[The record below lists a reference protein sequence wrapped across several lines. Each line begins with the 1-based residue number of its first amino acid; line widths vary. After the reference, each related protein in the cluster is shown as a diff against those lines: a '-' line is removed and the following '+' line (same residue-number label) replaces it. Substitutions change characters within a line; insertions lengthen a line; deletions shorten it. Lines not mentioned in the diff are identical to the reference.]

1 MATISTTHFV
11 QLWQDSNQ
19 NAPTL
24 QQRVYAP
31 SELHA
36 IVQVMKQHHLHAAAR
51 AWVSR
56 TAADEPTVR
65 LVCVIVKGHKRSWKQ
80 ELVNEGKVIG

>member
-11 QLWQDSNQ
+11 QLCQDSTQ
-19 NAPTL
+19 KTPSI

-36 IVQVMKQHHLHAAAR
+36 IVQVMKQHHLHGAAR
-51 AWVSR
+51 A
-56 TAADEPTVR
+56 
-65 LVCVIVKGHKRSWKQ
+65 
-80 ELVNEGKVIG
+80 